1 MELFNSCS
9 QRELEMYYELI
20 DKFNVQPGNITN
32 VRSNDSG
39 RINKT
44 IMLVMNHEGVGFRK
58 YVLQKINVN
67 VFKDPAALMN
77 NINQVT
83 DFLRDQGEIT
93 LHTYKVKKPVV
104 SDSVYYDEEQKEYW
118 RLYDF
123 IDADVKDAVETAHDM
138 YVLGDAIGDFSR
150 ALANFDATKLVETI
164 PDFHNTAKRYSKFI
178 STISDSDNS
187 RREAGYNEKGDKL
200 DFANPCCYKDIDFI
214 CERKDIVGEIV
225 YALREGK
232 IPVRVSHNDPKL
244 NNVLFHKYTGKVL
257 CFVDLDTVMP
267 GSILYDF
274 GDAVRFCCNT
284 ASEEETNIE
293 MVHFNVPY
301 FKEFTEG
308 FLKSMKDVITEEEVK
323 LLVDSALL
331 MTLELAIRFLDDHV
345 AGNKYFGVPYDGK
358 NLERAR
364 VQIALVKAIEE
375 KRAELEAI
383 VSDLWNKLKA

>member
-1 MELFNSCS
+1 MELFTACS
-9 QRELEMYYELI
+9 QRELEKYYELI
-20 DKFNVQPGNITN
+20 DKFAVNHGNITN

-44 IMLVMNHEGVGFRK
+44 IMIVMNHEGVGFRK

-67 VFKDPAALMN
+67 VFKDPAALME
-77 NINQVT
+77 NINLVT
-83 DFLRDQGEIT
+83 DFLRSQDGIT
-93 LHTYKVKKPVV
+93 LHAYKVKNPVV
-104 SDSVYYDEEQKEYW
+104 SDSVYYDEEQDEYW

-123 IDADVKDAVETAHDM
+123 IDADVKDAVETANDM

-178 STISDSDNS
+178 STISDPHNS
-187 RREAGYNEKGDKL
+187 RRIAGYDAKGNKL
-200 DFANPCCYKDIDFI
+200 DFVNPCCYKDIDFI

-225 YALREGK
+225 YALRDGK

-267 GSILYDF
+267 GTILYDF

-284 ASEEETNIE
+284 AAEEETNLE
-293 MVHFNVPY
+293 MVDFNVPY
-301 FKEFTEG
+301 FKAFTEG
-308 FLKSMKDVITEEEVK
+308 FLQSMKYVITEEEVN
-323 LLVDSALL
+323 LLVESCIL

-345 AGNKYFGVPYDGK
+345 AGNQYFGVPYDGK

-364 VQIALVKAIEE
+364 VQIALVKAMEE
-375 KRAELEAI
+375 KRTELDTI
-383 VSDLWNKLKA
+383 VLDVWNKVK